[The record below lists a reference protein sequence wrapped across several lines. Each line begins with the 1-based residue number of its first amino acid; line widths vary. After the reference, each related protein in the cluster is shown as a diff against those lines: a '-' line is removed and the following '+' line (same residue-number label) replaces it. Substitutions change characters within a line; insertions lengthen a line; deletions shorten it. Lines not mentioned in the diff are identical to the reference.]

1 MAQEIIKEALQEDWY
16 EILELQPKA
25 TKEMIEKAA
34 RKLFLKYH
42 PDKTSDPDAPAKFL
56 QIQKAKEILLDE
68 SKRKEIDEHRD
79 KVIKRKEYE
88 SR

>member
-42 PDKTSDPDAPAKFL
+42 PDKTSDPDYYL
-56 QIQKAKEILLDE
+56 
-68 SKRKEIDEHRD
+68 
-79 KVIKRKEYE
+79 
-88 SR
+88 